1 MDLVLD
7 GSHLT
12 IHDVERVAREGDK
25 VSISDEAIGRINACR
40 EMIQRKI
47 DAHEVMYGV
56 TTGIGEFSEVVLSP
70 DQVLNFQKYLVYS
83 HAAGIGEP
91 MPLEVVRGAMVS
103 RINVHCHG
111 NSGGRLEI
119 TQLLIDMVNQGVTPV
134 VASKGSVGACG
145 DLSPMSQIA
154 MTMMGEGEA
163 FFQGERMPSTDV
175 LSSAGLNPIELEYPA
190 RREALPYH
198 LKGATGAL

>member
-7 GSHLT
+7 GNHLS
-12 IHDVERVAREGDK
+12 IADVESVARENVK
-25 VSISDEAIGRINACR
+25 VSVSDDAWQRIHNCR
-40 EMIQRKI
+40 KMIQKKI

-70 DQVLNFQKYLVYS
+70 DDLKSFQKFLVYS

-91 MPLEVVRGAMVS
+91 MPIDVVRGAMLG

-111 NSGGRLEI
+111 NSGGRAEL
-119 TQLLIDMVNQGVTPV
+119 TQLLIEMLNQGVTPV

-154 MTMMGEGEA
+154 MTMMGEGDA
-163 FFQGERMPSTDV
+163 F
-175 LSSAGLNPIELEYPA
+175 
-190 RREALPYH
+190 
-198 LKGATGAL
+198 